1 MDLSEF
7 ALGLEEDLKLEG
19 YEVMVAAKLAISAS
33 SGPWDG
39 RRESIMTVA
48 TAGGEP
54 REICQP
60 KMPVSVI
67 LWGRDGRNL
76 IWSSRQQGAE
86 QKVEILT
93 MPAEGGE
100 PQSYGIAQRNVLVT
114 TISPDGRQIVF
125 QGFYTESVVWIM
137 KLLGSKAKS
146 SRQGVL
152 ENTRFPISA
161 AEEAITKIEKMTI
174 MSPAFCLMIGKGT
187 CQAAAGAVG
196 ILASSSASRCS
207 ACTDHRPAAFVATGR
222 VRCRKTC
229 RGARPF
235 PASPLRCLQEFDG
248 GSGARPATFAPPR
261 PQIPSGMEAR
271 LPSVVRPDASAFCAD
286 ACAPYAHGS

>member
-1 MDLSEF
+1 MGAGCQTALLLHPPLSP
-7 ALGLEEDLKLEG
+7 KPRP
-19 YEVMVAAKLAISAS
+19 AAAACRSAACTNPFS
-33 SGPWDG
+33 PFRSCSDIV
-39 RRESIMTVA
+39 SVTVA

-54 REICQP
+54 REIYQP

-67 LWGRDGRNL
+67 LWSRDGRNL

-86 QKVEILT
+86 QKVEILA

-125 QGFYTESVVWIM
+125 QGLYTESVVWIM
-137 KLLGSKAKS
+137 KLLESKAKS

-152 ENTRFPISA
+152 ENMRFPISA

-174 MSPAFCLMIGKGT
+174 MSPAFWLMSGVDVG
-187 CQAAAGAVG
+187 QAAAGAVG

-207 ACTDHRPAAFVATGR
+207 ACHR
-222 VRCRKTC
+222 
-229 RGARPF
+229 
-235 PASPLRCLQEFDG
+235 S
-248 GSGARPATFAPPR
+248 
-261 PQIPSGMEAR
+261 
-271 LPSVVRPDASAFCAD
+271 
-286 ACAPYAHGS
+286 